1 MFVSVS
7 YYFRR
12 AKPSKAR
19 YQCPRSTFERFAYER
34 FTFERFAYERF
45 AFERFTFERFAFERF
60 AFERFAF
67 VRLAQLKLSNPIRT
81 PIEAEI
87 QSSGNI
93 SPIISRYSAPSLLPS
108 IREF

>member
-34 FTFERFAYERF
+34 FAYERS
-45 AFERFTFERFAFERF
+45 AFQRFTFERFAFERF

-67 VRLAQLKLSNPIRT
+67 VRLAPLKLSNPIRT

>member
-34 FTFERFAYERF
+34 FTFQRFAYERF
-45 AFERFTFERFAFERF
+45 AFQRFTFERF

-67 VRLAQLKLSNPIRT
+67 VRLAPLKLSNPIRT